1 MNSKYKGIIILAI
14 IIILAFLLINP
25 GTDYERIDI
34 VGSTSVQPL
43 AEKLAENYM
52 KSHEGVRIYVQGGGS
67 GMGIMKYRPRS
78 CRYWY
83 EFKRTFP

>member
-1 MNSKYKGIIILAI
+1 MV
-14 IIILAFLLINP
+14 NP

-52 KSHEGVRIYVQGGGS
+52 KSHDGVRIYVQGGGS
-67 GMGIMKYRPRS
+67 GMGIRS
-78 CRYWY
+78 TDQDLADIGMSSKELSLEEKKEHY
-83 EFKRTFP
+83 